1 MAVAASV
8 FNSWVVS
15 GFDWSEVAKVPT
27 VSFIF
32 TTFLPMGWF
41 GLFGIGAAIVRIVRE
56 VDWPKNRAELE
67 TMRQRPARELR
78 LDPAD
83 IRRQPQAGS
92 WCQPAAEAA

>member
-1 MAVAASV
+1 
-8 FNSWVVS
+8 
-15 GFDWSEVAKVPT
+15 VAKVPT

-32 TTFLPMGWF
+32 TTFLTMGWL

-56 VDWPKNRAELE
+56 VDWPKNGAELE

-83 IRRQPQAGS
+83 IRF
-92 WCQPAAEAA
+92 